1 MEQSS
6 RAVVGPLERTVRLN
20 PERAIVGDTVECD
33 VRLPYPQTHKLTLE
47 TQAAADYAT
56 KLLANPRSGWRLAAA
71 AAVLAGCSAMTQPE
85 DIAVAE
91 ELCAKRGGFAHVGR
105 YEHGANLLINCK
117 DGTHIDV
124 RLPKKA

>member
-1 MEQSS
+1 MQTAEPAEV
-6 RAVVGPLERTVRLN
+6 RVDRPVRLD
-20 PERAIVGDTVECD
+20 PKRASVGDTVECD
-33 VRLPYPQTHKLTLE
+33 VRLPYPQTHRLTLE

-56 KLLANPRSGWRLAAA
+56 RLLENPRSGWRLVVAAT
-71 AAVLAGCSAMTQPE
+71 VLAGCSAMTEPE

-105 YEHGANLLINCK
+105 YERGVNLLINCK